1 MQDKIILCIFLCSSQ
16 NLQELQTYGEE
27 KIVNNPIGALQEMC
41 MSRHW
46 PPPKYSMEG
55 EEGLPHER
63 QFTIVCSILK
73 YREVG
78 QGKSKKVAK
87 RHAAHKMW
95 QALHEMNNQAPSVDE
110 DEVRMFSF
118 LLIVSNNKNYL
129 FLYMAARID
138 NLIYY

>member
-1 MQDKIILCIFLCSSQ
+1 MVLYSSQ
-16 NLQELQTYGEE
+16 NLQELQSYGEE
-27 KIVNNPIGALQEMC
+27 KVVNNPIGALQEMC

-46 PPPKYSMEG
+46 PPPKYTMEG

-63 QFTIVCSILK
+63 QFTIVCTILK

-95 QALHEMNNQAPSVDE
+95 QALHDMNSQAPPVDE
-110 DEVRMFSF
+110 DEVRSCLPVLF
-118 LLIVSNNKNYL
+118 IV
-129 FLYMAARID
+129 R
-138 NLIYY
+138 

>member
-1 MQDKIILCIFLCSSQ
+1 M
-16 NLQELQTYGEE
+16 
-27 KIVNNPIGALQEMC
+27 NNPIGALQEMC

-46 PPPKYSMEG
+46 PPPKYTMEG

-95 QALHEMNNQAPSVDE
+95 QALHDMNNQAPSVDE
-110 DEVRMFSF
+110 DEVRIRIV
-118 LLIVSNNKNYL
+118 LLIVILNDEY
-129 FLYMAARID
+129 YMSVCTNIVH
-138 NLIYY
+138 LIPVVIL

>member
-1 MQDKIILCIFLCSSQ
+1 M
-16 NLQELQTYGEE
+16 
-27 KIVNNPIGALQEMC
+27 NNPIGALQEMC

-46 PPPKYSMEG
+46 PPPKYTMEG

-95 QALHEMNNQAPSVDE
+95 QALHDMNNQTPTVDE
-110 DEVRMFSF
+110 DEVRICIVVLLTVILNNEYYMSICTYIVYLIPVVVAILMFGYF
-118 LLIVSNNKNYL
+118 LVIILCDCSVI
-129 FLYMAARID
+129 R
-138 NLIYY
+138 

>member
-1 MQDKIILCIFLCSSQ
+1 MLFFIYIYIFNLSYFVYSSE
-16 NLQELQTYGEE
+16 NMQELSGYGEE
-27 KIVNNPIGALQEMC
+27 KIITNPIGALQEMC

-46 PPPKYSMEG
+46 PPPKYTIEN

-63 QFTIVCSILK
+63 QFTIVCSVLK

-95 QALHEMNNQAPSVDE
+95 QALHYLTENPNIDE
-110 DEVRMFSF
+110 DEVRIF
-118 LLIVSNNKNYL
+118 YL
-129 FLYMAARID
+129 FMY
-138 NLIYY
+138 NLII

>member
-1 MQDKIILCIFLCSSQ
+1 MICALICVYKRIYAELKNVQYLFSHSSQ

-27 KIVNNPIGALQEMC
+27 KVVNNPIGALQEMC

-46 PPPKYSMEG
+46 PPPKYTMEG

-95 QALHEMNNQAPSVDE
+95 QALHDMNNQAPSVDE
-110 DEVRMFSF
+110 DEVRICDLTLF
-118 LLIVSNNKNYL
+118 IV
-129 FLYMAARID
+129 R
-138 NLIYY
+138 

>member
-1 MQDKIILCIFLCSSQ
+1 M
-16 NLQELQTYGEE
+16 QELSGYGEE
-27 KIVNNPIGALQEMC
+27 KIITNPIGALQEMC

-46 PPPKYSMEG
+46 PPPKYTIEN

-63 QFTIVCSILK
+63 QFTIVCSVLK

-95 QALHEMNNQAPSVDE
+95 QALHYMTTENPNIDE
-110 DEVRMFSF
+110 DEVR
-118 LLIVSNNKNYL
+118 L
-129 FLYMAARID
+129 FCLFIF
-138 NLIYY
+138 NLINYVLKSFKIKYHFFYI

>member
-1 MQDKIILCIFLCSSQ
+1 M
-16 NLQELQTYGEE
+16 
-27 KIVNNPIGALQEMC
+27 NNPIGALQEMC

-46 PPPKYSMEG
+46 PPPKYTMEG

-95 QALHEMNNQAPSVDE
+95 QALHDMNNQAPSVDE
-110 DEVRMFSF
+110 DEVRTCVLI
-118 LLIVSNNKNYL
+118 LLID
-129 FLYMAARID
+129 R
-138 NLIYY
+138 